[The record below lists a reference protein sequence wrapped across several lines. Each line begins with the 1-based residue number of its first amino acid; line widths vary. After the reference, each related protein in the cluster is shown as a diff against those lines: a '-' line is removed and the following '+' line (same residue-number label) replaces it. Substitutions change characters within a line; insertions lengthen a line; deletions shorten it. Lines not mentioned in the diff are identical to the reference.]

1 VAEKSIFREA
11 ALERLSTPDRLDQ
24 GLSIVNSAGWL
35 ALVALIALVVGGT
48 IWAITIRV
56 PITVGGQGIF
66 LSPGGLLEVVSA
78 SRGRIT
84 TIKVNAGDE
93 LKVGMEVAEVDQAD
107 LRAELAVAQG
117 ELRDITAEREQVAAF
132 QARKKP
138 ILGAAAQQKRK
149 AFEEH
154 IKFLDGRIVQLQER
168 DRANKEL
175 MGKGII
181 ATQKVIDT
189 QLEIGNAED
198 QRARDLNGLLE
209 MDADAAKGRVQDEH
223 ELMVLDNKIASARR
237 KVESINERLA
247 REQVVISPYAGR
259 VVELKVNLGEL
270 VERGTSLFTLVP
282 ASGHVSTEGND
293 LLGVIYVP
301 AGEGKQV
308 KPGMNVQLS
317 PATAKREEFGFL
329 MGKVRSI
336 AEVPS
341 TPEGMMRT
349 LKNKQL
355 VQTLSNNAAPIEV
368 VVELQ
373 RDPATP
379 SGYKWS
385 SSRGPD
391 LKINGGTLGQA
402 DIEVNS
408 LPLLSLVIPPLRQ
421 YFGSQAQ
428 ASPQ

>member
-1 VAEKSIFREA
+1 MAEKSIFREA

-24 GLSIVNSAGWL
+24 GLAIVNSAGWVAL
-35 ALVALIALVVGGT
+35 AALIALIVGGT
-48 IWAITIRV
+48 IWAIMIHV
-56 PITVGGQGIF
+56 PITVSGQGI
-66 LSPGGLLEVVSA
+66 LLTPGGLLEVASA

-84 TIKVNAGDE
+84 SINVNAGE
-93 LKVGMEVAEVDQAD
+93 EVKVGMDVAEVDQAD
-107 LRAELAVAQG
+107 LRAELLVAQG
-117 ELRDITAEREQVAAF
+117 DLKDITAEREQIAAF

-138 ILGAAAQQKRK
+138 ILAAAAQQKRK

-154 IKFLDGRIVQLQER
+154 IRFLDDRIVQLR
-168 DRANKEL
+168 DRDKANRDL
-175 MGKGII
+175 MTKGII

-198 QRARDLNGLLE
+198 QRARDVNGLLE

-223 ELMVLDNKIASARR
+223 ELMTLDNKIASARR
-237 KVESINERLA
+237 KVESITERLA
-247 REQVVISPYAGR
+247 REAVVTSPYAGR
-259 VVELKVNLGEL
+259 VVELKVNIGEL
-270 VERGTSLFTLVP
+270 VDRGVALFTLIP
-282 ASGHVSTEGND
+282 SSEHVSLSGND

-301 AGEGKQV
+301 AGEGKQI
-308 KPGMNVQLS
+308 KPGMPVQVS
-317 PATAKREEFGFL
+317 PATAKREEYGFL

-336 AEVPS
+336 AEVPA
-341 TPEGMMRT
+341 TPEGMMRS

-368 VVELQ
+368 VVELE
-373 RDPATP
+373 RDPSTP

-391 LKINGGTLGQA
+391 IKINGGTLGQA
-402 DIEVNS
+402 DVVVSS

-421 YFGSQAQ
+421 YFGTSQAHAAQ
-428 ASPQ
+428 